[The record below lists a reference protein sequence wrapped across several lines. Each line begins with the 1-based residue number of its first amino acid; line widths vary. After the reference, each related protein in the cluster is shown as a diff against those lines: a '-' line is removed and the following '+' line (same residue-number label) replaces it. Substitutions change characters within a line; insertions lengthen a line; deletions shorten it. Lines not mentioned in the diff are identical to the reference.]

1 MFESKR
7 RYIQKNRNPIQE
19 YRIDDT
25 VLLIKNALTGDID
38 INRVLG
44 VLKQLPSPV
53 MQTADAI
60 CVGDFFFLK
69 KRQVEAL
76 FDDRT
81 IYITNVQESE
91 SEFLKNLVHELAH
104 GCEETYYGDIYE
116 DGTIKEE
123 FVNKRNRMYEILS
136 AYGYNQMPKESYL
149 NPEYD
154 ENFDLFLYKTVG
166 YPKLDSFLNGLF
178 LSPYAATSLREYFA
192 NGFEKFFLQN
202 PEEVAKISPALYS
215 KIILFSE
222 KPV

>member
-1 MFESKR
+1 MFEQTR
-7 RYIQKNRNPIQE
+7 RYIQKNRNPVQE
-19 YRIDDT
+19 YRIGDT
-25 VLLIKNALTGDID
+25 VLLVKNQLTGDID
-38 INRVLG
+38 INRVLN
-44 VLKQLPSPV
+44 VLKRLPSPV
-53 MQTADAI
+53 IQTADAI

-76 FDDRT
+76 FDDKT
-81 IYITNVQESE
+81 IYITNVQDSE

-116 DGTIKEE
+116 DGAIKEE
-123 FVNKRNRMYEILS
+123 FINKRNRMFEILS

-166 YPKLDSFLNGLF
+166 YAKLDNLISGLF
-178 LSPYAATSLREYFA
+178 VSPYAATSLREYFA
-192 NGFEKFFLQN
+192 NGFEKFFLQST
-202 PEEVAKISPALYS
+202 EEVAKISPALYG